1 MVLDTSW
8 DEIIETYRPLLLLKP
23 DLILF
28 YPDQGESSAKEQILS
43 DSKTFFVNAVA
54 HELFTPITA
63 MLGLLEVAK
72 EGEYVQESLLKIERH
87 LKRMQ
92 RIIEQLVLLSKL
104 EQSEYIPHYQRF
116 SLNRLLRDV
125 LVEYEE
131 KMRQKNLRVHIKT
144 NKFIQA
150 DPEAFKIVIR
160 NLVSNAIKYSK
171 DGGVVE
177 ILSQGDF
184 LIIQDHGVGIPQE
197 DLKNITARFYR
208 AGNARSYSGAGLG
221 LAIVKHILRKLSIS
235 WAIHSIMGTGT
246 KVFLRILANSPS
258 ATGE

>member
-1 MVLDTSW
+1 MLDTNW
-8 DEIIETYRPLLLLKP
+8 DEIIEKYRPLLLLKP
-23 DLILF
+23 DVILF
-28 YPDQGESSAKEQILS
+28 YPDQGESSAKEQVLS

-63 MLGLLEVAK
+63 MLGLLEIAK
-72 EGEYVQESLLKIERH
+72 EGEYVQESLLKMEKH

-104 EQSEYIPHYQRF
+104 EQSEYIPHYQRL
-116 SLNRLLRDV
+116 SISRMLREI
-125 LVEYEE
+125 LIEYEE
-131 KMRQKNLRVHIKT
+131 KIKQKNLRVEIKT
-144 NKFIQA
+144 NKFVEA
-150 DPEAFKIVIR
+150 DPEALKIAIR
-160 NLVSNAIKYSK
+160 NLMSNAIKYSK
-171 DGGVVE
+171 DGGTVE
-177 ILSQGDF
+177 IFSQKDF

-235 WAIHSIMGTGT
+235 WAIHSVIGTGT
-246 KVFLRILANSPS
+246 KVFLRISVHS
-258 ATGE
+258 SSVTGE

>member
-1 MVLDTSW
+1 MLDTSW
-8 DEIIETYRPLLLLKP
+8 DEIIEKYRPLLLLKP
-23 DLILF
+23 DVILF
-28 YPDQGESSAKEQILS
+28 YPDQGESSAKEQVLS

-63 MLGLLEVAK
+63 MLGLLEIAK
-72 EGEYVQESLLKIERH
+72 EGEYVQESLLKMEKH

-104 EQSEYIPHYQRF
+104 EQSEYIPHYQRL
-116 SLNRLLRDV
+116 SISRMLREI
-125 LVEYEE
+125 LIEYEE
-131 KMRQKNLRVHIKT
+131 KIKQKNLRVEIKT
-144 NKFIQA
+144 NKFVEA
-150 DPEAFKIVIR
+150 DPEALKIAIR
-160 NLVSNAIKYSK
+160 NLMSNAIKYSK
-171 DGGVVE
+171 DGGTVE
-177 ILSQGDF
+177 IFSQKDF

-235 WAIHSIMGTGT
+235 WAIHSVIGTGT
-246 KVFLRILANSPS
+246 KVFLRISVHS
-258 ATGE
+258 SSVTGE

>member
-1 MVLDTSW
+1 MLDTSW
-8 DEIIETYRPLLLLKP
+8 DEIIEKYRPLLLLKP
-23 DLILF
+23 DVILF
-28 YPDQGESSAKEQILS
+28 YPDQGESSTKEQVLS

-63 MLGLLEVAK
+63 MLGLLEIAK
-72 EGEYVQESLLKIERH
+72 EGEYVQESLLKMEKH

-104 EQSEYIPHYQRF
+104 EQSEYIPHYQRL
-116 SLNRLLRDV
+116 SISRMLREI
-125 LVEYEE
+125 LIEYEE
-131 KMRQKNLRVHIKT
+131 KIKQKNLRVEIKT
-144 NKFIQA
+144 NKFVEA
-150 DPEAFKIVIR
+150 DPEALKIAIR
-160 NLVSNAIKYSK
+160 NLMSNAIKYSK
-171 DGGVVE
+171 DGGTVE
-177 ILSQGDF
+177 IFSQKDF

-235 WAIHSIMGTGT
+235 WAIHSVIGTGT
-246 KVFLRILANSPS
+246 KVFLRISVHS
-258 ATGE
+258 SSVTGE

>member
-1 MVLDTSW
+1 MLDTDW
-8 DEIIETYRPLLLLKP
+8 DEVIKENRPIILLKP
-23 DLILF
+23 DRIIF
-28 YPDQGESSAKEQILS
+28 YPDEGDISSKEQVLS

-63 MLGLLEVAK
+63 MLGLLEIAK
-72 EGEYVQESLLKIERH
+72 EGEYVQESLLKIEKH
-87 LKRMQ
+87 LKKMQ

-104 EQSEYIPHYQRF
+104 EQSEYIPHYQRL
-116 SLNRLLRDV
+116 SLRRLLREI
-125 LVEYEE
+125 LIEYEE
-131 KMRQKNLRVHIKT
+131 KIKQKRLQVEIKGSR
-144 NKFIQA
+144 FIEA

-171 DGGVVE
+171 EGGIVE
-177 ILSQGDF
+177 IFSQKDF

-208 AGNARSYSGAGLG
+208 ASNARSYSGAGLG

-235 WAIHSIMGTGT
+235 WAVHSKLQIGT
-246 KVFLRILANSPS
+246 KVFLKISSNSS
-258 ATGE
+258 SVTGE